1 MSPNRRRVIAPGPD
15 VSMPWMGGCEESM
28 SYLVLARKHRP
39 TLFEEV
45 VGQDHVTTTL
55 KNAIRNERVAHGYL
69 FTGARGVG
77 KTTAARILAR
87 AMNCETGPTDTPCGS
102 CDSCTEISAG
112 NSLDVSEVDGASNR
126 GIDQIRE
133 LRETVQYRPARDR
146 CKIYIIDEVHMLTQE
161 AFNALLKTLEEPPDH
176 VHFIFA
182 TTEPHKIPVTILSR
196 CQRFDFKRL
205 PQDELVTHLAD
216 ILGREKIEAE
226 NAALQMLAREA
237 EGSVRDGLSLLDRVI
252 AYGGE
257 SIRVDTVRDA
267 LGVADRTAVV
277 ELSEAIVQGNAKAA
291 LASIHH
297 VAEHGLDL
305 QHHARQLTHLLRD
318 LLVLRVSDGQPM
330 GRTGDEVD
338 RLRAIANQTSSDA
351 LQWMV
356 HRAISRVEEIAKSNE
371 PRIVFELLVVELS
384 RVSTL
389 VGIDELVR
397 RLEALS
403 KGHVPQAGSAPP
415 VQGTGSTSTS
425 NPAPAAASAQQAAPV
440 SETLSE
446 TISEPEPIAEPEPV
460 VAPEPEPEP
469 EPVLETTPEPEPEPE
484 PALETTPEPA
494 PEPEPVLEMTPEPA
508 PEPEPVLEMTPE
520 PAPEPEPVLE
530 TTPEPAPEPE
540 PEQDDTLD
548 FVLEMAPD
556 TAAEQL
562 AAEEAALKEIE
573 AAIPSNVEPVPAD
586 EDPELEPLTMNSWS
600 KIMGELSRTKGSTGM
615 AAANA
620 RMLILDSLTDEGV
633 VLLARPE
640 HEYIVDSF
648 QKSGL
653 SELAEA
659 LSPWFADRTPE
670 IEFRVQE
677 PSKESSSPAEEAQ
690 AERADQASA
699 RRDKL
704 TGHPIV
710 RKVVEELGGQVV
722 LLDTDATG
730 LDQILAKEQ
739 PHQNG

>member
-1 MSPNRRRVIAPGPD
+1 
-15 VSMPWMGGCEESM
+15 MGGCEESM

-494 PEPEPVLEMTPEPA
+494 PE
-508 PEPEPVLEMTPE
+508 
-520 PAPEPEPVLE
+520 
-530 TTPEPAPEPE
+530 
-540 PEQDDTLD
+540 
-548 FVLEMAPD
+548 
-556 TAAEQL
+556 
-562 AAEEAALKEIE
+562 
-573 AAIPSNVEPVPAD
+573 
-586 EDPELEPLTMNSWS
+586 
-600 KIMGELSRTKGSTGM
+600 
-615 AAANA
+615 
-620 RMLILDSLTDEGV
+620 
-633 VLLARPE
+633 
-640 HEYIVDSF
+640 
-648 QKSGL
+648 
-653 SELAEA
+653 
-659 LSPWFADRTPE
+659 
-670 IEFRVQE
+670 
-677 PSKESSSPAEEAQ
+677 
-690 AERADQASA
+690 
-699 RRDKL
+699 
-704 TGHPIV
+704 
-710 RKVVEELGGQVV
+710 
-722 LLDTDATG
+722 
-730 LDQILAKEQ
+730 
-739 PHQNG
+739 

>member
-1 MSPNRRRVIAPGPD
+1 
-15 VSMPWMGGCEESM
+15 MGGCEESM

-469 EPVLETTPEPEPEPE
+469 EPVLETTPEP
-484 PALETTPEPA
+484 A

>member
-1 MSPNRRRVIAPGPD
+1 M
-15 VSMPWMGGCEESM
+15 
-28 SYLVLARKHRP
+28 
-39 TLFEEV
+39 
-45 VGQDHVTTTL
+45 
-55 KNAIRNERVAHGYL
+55 
-69 FTGARGVG
+69 
-77 KTTAARILAR
+77 
-87 AMNCETGPTDTPCGS
+87 
-102 CDSCTEISAG
+102 
-112 NSLDVSEVDGASNR
+112 
-126 GIDQIRE
+126 
-133 LRETVQYRPARDR
+133 
-146 CKIYIIDEVHMLTQE
+146 
-161 AFNALLKTLEEPPDH
+161 
-176 VHFIFA
+176 
-182 TTEPHKIPVTILSR
+182 
-196 CQRFDFKRL
+196 
-205 PQDELVTHLAD
+205 
-216 ILGREKIEAE
+216 
-226 NAALQMLAREA
+226 
-237 EGSVRDGLSLLDRVI
+237 
-252 AYGGE
+252 
-257 SIRVDTVRDA
+257 
-267 LGVADRTAVV
+267 
-277 ELSEAIVQGNAKAA
+277 
-291 LASIHH
+291 
-297 VAEHGLDL
+297 
-305 QHHARQLTHLLRD
+305 
-318 LLVLRVSDGQPM
+318 
-330 GRTGDEVD
+330 
-338 RLRAIANQTSSDA
+338 
-351 LQWMV
+351 
-356 HRAISRVEEIAKSNE
+356 
-371 PRIVFELLVVELS
+371 
-384 RVSTL
+384 
-389 VGIDELVR
+389 
-397 RLEALS
+397 
-403 KGHVPQAGSAPP
+403 
-415 VQGTGSTSTS
+415 
-425 NPAPAAASAQQAAPV
+425 
-440 SETLSE
+440 
-446 TISEPEPIAEPEPV
+446 
-460 VAPEPEPEP
+460 
-469 EPVLETTPEPEPEPE
+469 
-484 PALETTPEPA
+484 
-494 PEPEPVLEMTPEPA
+494 
-508 PEPEPVLEMTPE
+508 
-520 PAPEPEPVLE
+520 
-530 TTPEPAPEPE
+530 
-540 PEQDDTLD
+540 D

>member
-469 EPVLETTPEPEPEPE
+469 EPVLETTPEP
-484 PALETTPEPA
+484 A

>member
-1 MSPNRRRVIAPGPD
+1 
-15 VSMPWMGGCEESM
+15 M

-39 TLFEEV
+39 SLFEEV
-45 VGQDHVTTTL
+45 IGQDHVTTTL
-55 KNAIRNERVAHGYL
+55 KNAIRSERVAHGYL

-87 AMNCETGPTDTPCGS
+87 ALNCEKGPTETPCGS
-102 CDSCTEISAG
+102 CDSCTEIAAG

-161 AFNALLKTLEEPPDH
+161 AFNALLKTLEEPPEH

-205 PQDELVTHLAD
+205 PQDQLALHLSD
-216 ILGREKIEAE
+216 ILSREKIQAE
-226 NAALQMLAREA
+226 DAAVQILAREA

-252 AYGGE
+252 AYSGD
-257 SIRVDTVRDA
+257 SIRAETVRDA

-277 ELSEAIVQGNAKAA
+277 DLSEAIVQGNAKAA
-291 LASIHH
+291 LESIHH

-305 QHHARQLTHLLRD
+305 QHHARQLTSLLRD

-330 GRTGDEVD
+330 GRTDDEVK
-338 RLRAIANQTSSDA
+338 RLRDIANQTSADA

-356 HRAISRVEEIAKSNE
+356 HRAIIRVEEIAKSNE

-389 VGIDELVR
+389 VGIDDLVR

-403 KGHVPQAGSAPP
+403 KGYDPQAGSVPP
-415 VQGTGSTSTS
+415 VQEAGPTPTPT
-425 NPAPAAASAQQAAPV
+425 PTPAAASAVQ
-440 SETLSE
+440 
-446 TISEPEPIAEPEPV
+446 AEP
-460 VAPEPEPEP
+460 VAVSEPEP
-469 EPVLETTPEPEPEPE
+469 EPVAVSEPEPEPVAISE
-484 PALETTPEPA
+484 
-494 PEPEPVLEMTPEPA
+494 PEPEPVAVSE
-508 PEPEPVLEMTPE
+508 PEPEPVAVSE
-520 PAPEPEPVLE
+520 PEPEPVAVSE
-530 TTPEPAPEPE
+530 PEPE
-540 PEQDDTLD
+540 PVAVSEPEPEPVPESEPVSEPESEATAD
-548 FVLEMAPD
+548 FSLALAPD
-556 TAAEQL
+556 TAAETL

-573 AAIPSNVEPVPAD
+573 AAVSLTPKLTPGSKAHKEPVVEPLNM
-586 EDPELEPLTMNSWS
+586 ENWS
-600 KIMGELSRTKGSTGM
+600 QVMAQLSRVEGATGM

-620 RMLILDSLTDEGV
+620 RILILDSLGENRI

-648 QKSGL
+648 QKSGQ
-653 SELAEA
+653 SELANA
-659 LSPWFADRTPE
+659 LAPWFADQPPT
-670 IEFRVQE
+670 IEFRVHE
-677 PSKESSSPAEEAQ
+677 PSQDSTSPAEEAQ
-690 AERADQASA
+690 AQRADKTSA
-699 RRDKL
+699 RRDSL
-704 TGHPIV
+704 TDHPIV

-722 LLDTDATG
+722 LLDTESTG
-730 LDQILAKEQ
+730 LDQILSKEQ
-739 PHQNG
+739 PSQNR